1 MRVFLENSTRLQ
13 LCDPTELARVEPGQW
28 AQTSVAKLLT
38 QLIEAMPQL
47 NDALTA
53 GYFAHSVIHQQ
64 QRSRA
69 CRTPLRVMNYRI
81 THRTTYAYSAQVA
94 VSHHAA
100 RLRPRDTD
108 TQRCLEFGL
117 SFDPEPDLLT
127 EHTDSFGN
135 RVSCFS
141 MQKLHTHFEVVS
153 RSHVS
158 LTPVLQPDP
167 AQTPPGRTWP
177 RCFVIRCQSICWIP
191 ASSSSAAR
199 CWCMRCRCG
208 FCAAQFHQG
217 PPGARGAA
225 DLCRRIHREFVFDP
239 KATTIS
245 TPLAEVLENK
255 RGVCQDFAHLA
266 IASLRA
272 MGLPARY
279 ISGYLRTRPPAGKPR
294 LVRAS
299 MPRMHGLPVLCPA
312 LAGWISIPPTTASP
326 RWTTSPSP
334 SAVISPMSV
343 PCAASSPAV
352 EAHSVGV
359 GVDVEP
365 VEA

>member
-1 MRVFLENSTRLQ
+1 
-13 LCDPTELARVEPGQW
+13 
-28 AQTSVAKLLT
+28 
-38 QLIEAMPQL
+38 
-47 NDALTA
+47 
-53 GYFAHSVIHQQ
+53 
-64 QRSRA
+64 
-69 CRTPLRVMNYRI
+69 MNYRI

-141 MQKLHTHFEVVS
+141 VQKLHTHFEVVS

-158 LTPVLQPDP
+158 LTAVLQPDP
-167 AQTPPGRTWP
+167 AQTPAWEDVAAKFRDPVPVDLLDPCQFVYGSPLLVHEMPMRNFAQPSFTKGRP
-177 RCFVIRCQSICWIP
+177 VL
-191 ASSSSAAR
+191 AA
-199 CWCMRCRCG
+199 
-208 FCAAQFHQG
+208 
-217 PPGARGAA
+217 AA

-279 ISGYLRTRPPAGKPR
+279 ISGYLRTHPPAGKPR
-294 LVRAS
+294 LQGVDASHAWASCFVPGYGWVDFYPTNYCFTALDHITVAIGRDFSDVSPVR
-299 MPRMHGLPVLCPA
+299 GIIT
-312 LAGWISIPPTTASP
+312 GGGK
-326 RWTTSPSP
+326 
-334 SAVISPMSV
+334 
-343 PCAASSPAV
+343 
-352 EAHSVGV
+352 HSVGV

>member
-1 MRVFLENSTRLQ
+1 
-13 LCDPTELARVEPGQW
+13 
-28 AQTSVAKLLT
+28 
-38 QLIEAMPQL
+38 
-47 NDALTA
+47 
-53 GYFAHSVIHQQ
+53 
-64 QRSRA
+64 
-69 CRTPLRVMNYRI
+69 MNYRI

-141 MQKLHTHFEVVS
+141 VQKLHTQFEVVS

-158 LTPVLQPDP
+158 LTAVLQPDP
-167 AQTPPGRTWP
+167 AQTPAWEDVAAKFRDPVPVDLLDPCQFVYGSPLLVHEMPMRNFAQPSFTKGRP
-177 RCFVIRCQSICWIP
+177 VL
-191 ASSSSAAR
+191 AA
-199 CWCMRCRCG
+199 
-208 FCAAQFHQG
+208 
-217 PPGARGAA
+217 AA

-279 ISGYLRTRPPAGKPR
+279 ISGYLRTHPPAGKPR
-294 LVRAS
+294 LQGVDASHAWASCFVPGFGWVDFDPTNDCFTALDHITVAIGRDFSDVSPVR
-299 MPRMHGLPVLCPA
+299 GIIT
-312 LAGWISIPPTTASP
+312 GGGK
-326 RWTTSPSP
+326 
-334 SAVISPMSV
+334 
-343 PCAASSPAV
+343 
-352 EAHSVGV
+352 HSVGV

>member
-1 MRVFLENSTRLQ
+1 
-13 LCDPTELARVEPGQW
+13 
-28 AQTSVAKLLT
+28 
-38 QLIEAMPQL
+38 
-47 NDALTA
+47 
-53 GYFAHSVIHQQ
+53 
-64 QRSRA
+64 
-69 CRTPLRVMNYRI
+69 MNYRI

-141 MQKLHTHFEVVS
+141 VQKLHTHFEVVS

-158 LTPVLQPDP
+158 LTAVLQPDP
-167 AQTPPGRTWP
+167 AQTPAWEDVAAKFRDPVPVDLLDPCQFVYGSPLLVHEMPMRNFAQPSFTKGRP
-177 RCFVIRCQSICWIP
+177 VL
-191 ASSSSAAR
+191 AA
-199 CWCMRCRCG
+199 
-208 FCAAQFHQG
+208 
-217 PPGARGAA
+217 AA

-245 TPLAEVLENK
+245 TPLNEVLENK

-279 ISGYLRTRPPAGKPR
+279 ISGYLRTHPPAGKPR
-294 LVRAS
+294 LQGVDASHAWASCFVPGFGWVDFDPTNDCFTALDHITVAIGRDFSDVSPVR
-299 MPRMHGLPVLCPA
+299 GIIT
-312 LAGWISIPPTTASP
+312 GGGK
-326 RWTTSPSP
+326 
-334 SAVISPMSV
+334 
-343 PCAASSPAV
+343 
-352 EAHSVGV
+352 HSVGV